1 MKLAFSI
8 PEQLYWIHD
17 FLPVDLY
24 TKIHKV
30 CIKQKKNINLH
41 SKWTKS
47 WPTYTID
54 NIIKPPK
61 STGFNQLESV
71 IPASRDLWQ
80 DLKTRVKHNP
90 YRPIKELTFS
100 SSLIYMM
107 EKNSGIQWHD
117 DYPKKSRFL
126 DRNANLNL
134 KNMQNYWGTRSDW
147 KYAASLYL
155 NHRWDDTWGG
165 ELMYTDS
172 KTRGY
177 IPIVGNSLV
186 LMRTPLQHKVNTV
199 LSPVLPRVSIQMF
212 LR

>member
-1 MKLAFSI
+1 
-8 PEQLYWIHD
+8 
-17 FLPVDLY
+17 
-24 TKIHKV
+24 
-30 CIKQKKNINLH
+30 
-41 SKWTKS
+41 
-47 WPTYTID
+47 
-54 NIIKPPK
+54 
-61 STGFNQLESV
+61 
-71 IPASRDLWQ
+71 
-80 DLKTRVKHNP
+80 
-90 YRPIKELTFS
+90 
-100 SSLIYMM
+100 
-107 EKNSGIQWHD
+107 
-117 DYPKKSRFL
+117 
-126 DRNANLNL
+126 
-134 KNMQNYWGTRSDW
+134 MQNYWGTRSDW